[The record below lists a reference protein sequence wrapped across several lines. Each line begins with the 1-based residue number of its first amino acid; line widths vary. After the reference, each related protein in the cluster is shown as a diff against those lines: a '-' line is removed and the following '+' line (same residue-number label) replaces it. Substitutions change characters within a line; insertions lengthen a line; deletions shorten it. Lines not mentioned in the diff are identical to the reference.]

1 MSNKSK
7 KLRHSDNSTTT
18 TTNTTTT
25 TTTTT
30 NIKPNEMTIEERK
43 AATMRIIKQLKDLD
57 LNISHPP
64 IKKLFGFLKKYNDD
78 GIRQVINIPFPDVNR
93 RIKGLLSPSIR
104 EDTHIMFKYEKFD

>member
-7 KLRHSDNSTTT
+7 KLRHSDNSSNNSTTTTITT
-18 TTNTTTT
+18 TTNM
-25 TTTTT
+25 
-30 NIKPNEMTIEERK
+30 KPNEMTIEERK

-93 RIKGLLSPSIR
+93 RIKGLLSPSKR

>member
-18 TTNTTTT
+18 TTNM
-25 TTTTT
+25 
-30 NIKPNEMTIEERK
+30 KPNEMTIEERK

-78 GIRQVINIPFPDVNR
+78 VFA
-93 RIKGLLSPSIR
+93 LLIFHFQMLIA
-104 EDTHIMFKYEKFD
+104 E